1 MRIILYKS
9 GYFYLTDLHSTVPV
23 ISPFWMVKGMTKS
36 KGLSPATSS
45 PFIPSC
51 LSVACE
57 EGEGNQT
64 DQN

>member
-1 MRIILYKS
+1 MRIFLFKS
-9 GYFYLTDLHSTVPV
+9 GHFCLTDLQCTVPV
-23 ISPFWMVKGMTKS
+23 ISPFWIVKGMTKS

-51 LSVACE
+51 LSVAWE